1 MKIEI
6 KTGLMCLFMLVI
18 QIGTAQTENNSNPN
32 LPAYATKYNDPM
44 FGDNVFIFDPGMD
57 MKEVQTLIDSL
68 YNQQHPRKSE
78 FSSNRYALLFKHG
91 TYQVDL
97 KMGYYTHI
105 IGLGESPDDVV
116 ILGALISKG
125 EKDGNVT
132 CNFWR
137 SVENLS
143 ISAPSGTM
151 NIWGVSQ
158 AAPMRRV
165 HIMGDVQLHDNGWAS
180 GGFLADSKIDG
191 TIFAGGQQQWFSRN
205 VDLGKWEKGSWN
217 MVFMGVPNAPA
228 DLWPENPYTV
238 IKETPE
244 IREKPYLVLDKSGYV
259 VKIPKLKKN
268 QIGASWSKGI
278 IDEDIVKLIDFYI
291 VKPAID
297 NSESINAALKKGRNL
312 LFTPGVYLID
322 QSLKVTRPGTLV
334 LGIGMATLRSNNG
347 NPVMEVSDVDGIS
360 ICGLTIDAGKNPSET
375 LLVVGESNS
384 TKNHQK
390 NPTFL
395 FDIFFRVGGY
405 GEGKT
410 NSCLII
416 NSKNVYVD
424 HTWLWRADHGKNVGW
439 DQNTCKNGLIVNGD
453 NVTVY
458 ALFCEHFLEYQTLWN
473 GNNGRMYFYQ
483 SEMPYDPPTVDSWKH
498 GNVGGYASYKVSDGV
513 KKHEAW
519 GLGIYCVFYKAPVI
533 VDNCIETPVALE
545 KDIHHKIIFWL
556 NGNKES
562 RMKSIINGKGG
573 QVDVSTR
580 KAVMD

>member
-68 YNQQHPRKSE
+68 YSQQHSRKSE
-78 FSSNRYALLFKHG
+78 FSSNRNALLFKPG

-165 HIMGDVQLHDNGWAS
+165 HIKGDIQLHDNGWAS

-458 ALFCEHFLEYQTLWN
+458 ALFCEHFWN
-473 GNNGRMYFYQ
+473 TRPFGMATMGECIFTRARCLTTPQQ
-483 SEMPYDPPTVDSWKH
+483 SIH
-498 GNVGGYASYKVSDGV
+498 GNMAML
-513 KKHEAW
+513 EAT
-519 GLGIYCVFYKAPVI
+519 LLIKF
-533 VDNCIETPVALE
+533 
-545 KDIHHKIIFWL
+545 
-556 NGNKES
+556 
-562 RMKSIINGKGG
+562 RM
-573 QVDVSTR
+573 VLRSTR
-580 KAVMD
+580 HGDWEFTACFTKHL